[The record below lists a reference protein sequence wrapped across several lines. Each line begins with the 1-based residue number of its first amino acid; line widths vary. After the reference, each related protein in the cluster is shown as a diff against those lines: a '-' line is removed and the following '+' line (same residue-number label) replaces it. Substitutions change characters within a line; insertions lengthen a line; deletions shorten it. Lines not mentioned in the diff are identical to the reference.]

1 MLTAFLLLLAAS
13 IAVAANQ
20 LQNEKSI
27 SSSETNGVTNQP
39 PNETNTE
46 SSLNETS
53 ASSSDSIIFEKVF
66 NETFKLTMIIP
77 KDTYALGEPVNITL
91 RLTNLSNESVT
102 IYHNLM
108 SLLAYSVLDPSGN
121 VIYYKDETPGEVS
134 LPVSVD
140 KTMEPNMAY
149 EKLFVWRQV
158 YTAKYYYN
166 GTYRFVEYPITT
178 SGTYTLVGRTH
189 FDLDESGFL
198 HCEAKLQVE
207 IQII

>member
-1 MLTAFLLLLAAS
+1 LKLKVLLIAFLLLS
-13 IAVAANQ
+13 VISVAVAANQ

-27 SSSETNGVTNQP
+27 VPSETNGIINQP

-46 SSLNETS
+46 PLPNETN
-53 ASSSDSIIFEKVF
+53 ASSNDSIILEKVF
-66 NETFKLTMIIP
+66 NETFKLAMIIP

-91 RLTNLSNESVT
+91 RLTNLRNESVT
-102 IYHNLM
+102 IFHNLM

-121 VIYYKDETPGEVS
+121 LIYYEDEVPGAIT
-134 LPVSVD
+134 LPVVVD

-158 YTAKYYYN
+158 YW
-166 GTYRFVEYPITT
+166 GTCNDVEYPITT
-178 SGTYTLVGRTH
+178 PGTYTIKGRTY
-189 FDLDESGFL
+189 FL
-198 HCEAKLQVE
+198 LGDVVGPLLEANLQVD